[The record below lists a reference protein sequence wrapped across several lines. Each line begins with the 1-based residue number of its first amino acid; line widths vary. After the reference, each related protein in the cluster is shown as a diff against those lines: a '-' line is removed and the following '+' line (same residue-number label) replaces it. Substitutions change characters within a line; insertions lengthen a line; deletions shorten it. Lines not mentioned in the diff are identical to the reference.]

1 MAQQSDFQKAFLAK
15 GTGQT
20 LYTRK
25 EVDAELDEMIAGFQ
39 LAARDYI
46 EKERSACAK
55 IVYDAGHVELAK
67 KILNR
72 LENLEDADIEAT
84 VSTIDKP

>member
-25 EVDAELDEMIAGFQ
+25 EVDAELDEIGRA
-39 LAARDYI
+39 
-46 EKERSACAK
+46 
-55 IVYDAGHVELAK
+55 HV
-67 KILNR
+67 
-72 LENLEDADIEAT
+72 
-84 VSTIDKP
+84 